1 MISHSWKG
9 KNQNDI
15 NEHQWKIGYIAGIKI
30 RIEESWFL
38 YIVEFLLKCISNFC
52 LFNII
57 TDRYITNTSNLEI
70 TMLWHI
76 SFFQP
81 LASLWHTY
89 VILMR
94 YQNDNVLSL
103 RVKWT
108 KIVAFWNKISR
119 LLVTFRFLTTSG
131 TYKQTI
137 CQKSMPFRW
146 QHWVC
151 LKQPVLSTKSIFR
164 L

>member
-1 MISHSWKG
+1 
-9 KNQNDI
+9 
-15 NEHQWKIGYIAGIKI
+15 
-30 RIEESWFL
+30 
-38 YIVEFLLKCISNFC
+38 
-52 LFNII
+52 
-57 TDRYITNTSNLEI
+57 
-70 TMLWHI
+70 MLWDI

-146 QHWVC
+146 QDCVC
-151 LKQPVLSTKSIFR
+151 LKQPVPNTKIFQITKYSLNLIKYFDCYKR
-164 L
+164 ILLAYTPSFIYHIRIIIAIDYLD

>member
-1 MISHSWKG
+1 
-9 KNQNDI
+9 
-15 NEHQWKIGYIAGIKI
+15 
-30 RIEESWFL
+30 
-38 YIVEFLLKCISNFC
+38 
-52 LFNII
+52 
-57 TDRYITNTSNLEI
+57 
-70 TMLWHI
+70 MLWHI

-151 LKQPVLSTKSIFR
+151 LKQPVLVLQYYCDVTLTITHHHRDWSGSGKPWLR
-164 L
+164 LKLAFVFANLTVKQGKEPGPENDIEADEMLKMT

>member
-1 MISHSWKG
+1 MKH
-9 KNQNDI
+9 QNKD
-15 NEHQWKIGYIAGIKI
+15 GIILILLHCWVPPKMHFQ
-30 RIEESWFL
+30 FL
-38 YIVEFLLKCISNFC
+38 FIQYHKKSLWV
-52 LFNII
+52 
-57 TDRYITNTSNLEI
+57 DTNTSNLDI
-70 TMLWHI
+70 TMIWHI
-76 SFFQP
+76 AFFQP

-94 YQNDNVLSL
+94 YQNDNDLPL

-164 L
+164 I

>member
-1 MISHSWKG
+1 MLSCSSNVFTILF
-9 KNQNDI
+9 
-15 NEHQWKIGYIAGIKI
+15 IKYHK
-30 RIEESWFL
+30 RSL
-38 YIVEFLLKCISNFC
+38 DN
-52 LFNII
+52 
-57 TDRYITNTSNLEI
+57 TNKSNLEI

-94 YQNDNVLSL
+94 YQNDNVLPL

-151 LKQPVLSTKSIFR
+151 LKQPVLTTKSIFR
-164 L
+164 LQNIVYIESDILNATKVFCMHILMILTRISFIILK